1 MRVAWR
7 SVAWLWQNT
16 LPDTTGALLAWVLF
30 GERLGPLGLFGAALL
45 LGAMAVL
52 ALRGSATP

>member
-1 MRVAWR
+1 
-7 SVAWLWQNT
+7 VAWLWQNT
-16 LPDTTGALLAWVLF
+16 LPDTTGALLAWALF
-30 GERLGPLGLFGAALL
+30 GERLL